1 MAQDGT
7 TNDLNVDFKQ
17 EQVTRQSQAPA
28 TAGGN
33 SAMPTVGTNA
43 QSQWATWDPNQW
55 WTDWNLPADPRPS
68 WELWFDWVK
77 QLKNAVP
84 ALQQASTDWKTL
96 IGQFDTSL
104 QNVRGM
110 RADLTDWTG
119 PSAQTMSQSLDRLEN
134 SITTKANAIRGNP
147 AKLDNVVQTIN
158 DAMAP
163 MTSLDAEY
171 QKVLQDLNACR
182 QVALRGRPI
191 MLNIA
196 MQMLDAGTAL
206 ENSVQTDNLAPQP
219 TPPAGIELTDAQAGN
234 TQQFANVA
242 GSSGLTDPGMVS
254 QSHQVAVA
262 NAPTVQGS
270 SGLTDPGGV
279 TTAQAQGMAHAPG
292 VAISAGGGQ
301 GTDVGMPT
309 DSGAQVTATPTLAGS
324 SAGTLAPM
332 PAMPAGGT
340 APMGAA
346 PTVTGTGAF
355 MPMTSMPVTG
365 GGGVARTPSV
375 ASTGSLSSVPVTPG
389 QPAGSAGSASRIG
402 SNLPQPAAPQQPSAR
417 TTDPIPVAVPLMAPP
432 MSGRAGASGSVAV
445 PSGLAGRTA
454 GANRKTVVT
463 GVPQGR
469 KRETLRLRDEAD
481 QQLDTEAFDTTDA
494 GSGVVS
500 GRPPVA

>member
-1 MAQDGT
+1 MAKDGF
-7 TNDLNVDFKQ
+7 TNDLDVDFKP
-17 EQVTRQSQAPA
+17 EQTTKVSQAPA
-28 TAGGN
+28 NSGN
-33 SAMPTVGTNA
+33 SAMPVVGTNA

-84 ALQQASTDWKTL
+84 ALQQASTDWQTL

-110 RADLTDWTG
+110 RADLTEWTG
-119 PSAQTMSQSLDRLEN
+119 PSAQTMAQSLDRLEN
-134 SITTKANAIRGNP
+134 SITTKANAIRDNP
-147 AKLDNVVQTIN
+147 AKLNDVVQTIN
-158 DAMAP
+158 DAVAP
-163 MTSLDAEY
+163 MTALDAEY

-196 MQMLDAGTAL
+196 MQMLKAGTAL

-242 GSSGLTDPGMVS
+242 GSSGLTDPGNVS
-254 QSHQVAVA
+254 QGQQVAVA
-262 NAPTVQGS
+262 HAPTVAGA
-270 SGLTDPGGV
+270 SGITDPGTV
-279 TTAQAQGMAHAPG
+279 TAATGQGMAHAPG

-301 GTDVGMPT
+301 GTEVTMPG
-309 DSGAQVTATPTLAGS
+309 DSAAQVASSPTLASS

-332 PAMPAGGT
+332 PAVPTGAA
-340 APMGAA
+340 APMGTA
-346 PTVTGTGAF
+346 PTVTGAGAGF
-355 MPMTSMPVTG
+355 VPMTSMPMG
-365 GGGVARTPSV
+365 GGGGGGGIARTPSV
-375 ASTGSLSSVPVTPG
+375 ASTGSLTSVPVTP
-389 QPAGSAGSASRIG
+389 AGAPGSASRIG
-402 SNLPQPAAPQQPSAR
+402 SNLPQPAAPQQQPGH
-417 TTDPIPVAVPLMAPP
+417 TTDPVPVAVPLMAPP
-432 MSGRAGASGSVAV
+432 IAGRAGASGSVAV

-454 GANRKTVVT
+454 GANRKTVIT

-469 KRETLRLRDEAD
+469 QRETLRLRDESD
-481 QQLDTEAFDTTDA
+481 QQLDTEAFDTPGA